1 RQRLDVNGADE
12 TGADDG
18 GADLGECPHLRGFSH
33 VPVAPRVAL
42 PCRRLVVRPAR
53 LSAPRDAVGDHALD
67 LGLVVDRVLL
77 VAWAEVN
84 NPAQAAPVDAAAAKD
99 LAPFVRAD
107 ENKIVRG
114 GDVEVLAVHLV

>member
-33 VPVAPRVAL
+33 VPVARRVAL
-42 PCRRLVVRPAR
+42 PCRRGVVRPAR

-67 LGLVVDRVLL
+67 LGLVVDGVLL

-84 NPAQAAPVDAAAAKD
+84 DPAQPAPVDAAAATA
-99 LAPFVRAD
+99 LAALVRAD
-107 ENKIVRG
+107 GNQIVRG
-114 GDVEVLAVHLV
+114 RD